1 MRGKQWPNLLRSPI
15 KLVRGVAIKS
25 RGRLSLRYM
34 YMFPPSCL
42 VAGMTLN
49 AAATDEHARTT
60 ACASTLP
67 PTSAAVSA
75 QHAPHASSNLVAPNA
90 QIARSKN
97 SQQVVAASARG

>member
-1 MRGKQWPNLLRSPI
+1 
-15 KLVRGVAIKS
+15 
-25 RGRLSLRYM
+25 M

-75 QHAPHASSNLVAPNA
+75 QHAPHASSNLVVAPNA

-97 SQQVVAASARG
+97 SQQVVAAPARG